1 MSYHRLGDKPLKST
15 GLADTDGN
23 LLIRATD
30 RNGQEH
36 DYVFELEWDTLIS
49 IAARN
54 VISRKAFL
62 KHQEFIKNG

>member
-1 MSYHRLGDKPLKST
+1 MSHYHLGDKPLIAT
-15 GLADTDGN
+15 GLADTHGC

-36 DYVFELEWDTLIS
+36 DYVFDRLEWEVLIS

-54 VISRKAFL
+54 VVSK
-62 KHQEFIKNG
+62 KYEKDE